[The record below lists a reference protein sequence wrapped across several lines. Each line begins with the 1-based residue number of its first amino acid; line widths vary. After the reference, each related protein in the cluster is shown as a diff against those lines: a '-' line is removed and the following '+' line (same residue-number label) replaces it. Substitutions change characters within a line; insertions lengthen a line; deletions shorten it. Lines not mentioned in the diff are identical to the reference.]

1 MFIIKT
7 ELEQATQQTLNIKRQ
22 DKYRAT
28 KGQVIFIINKY
39 VDDFNKEHI
48 RIYITAKAQQ
58 ESFQGKYSKL
68 IAIIKR
74 EDL

>member
-7 ELEQATQQTLNIKRQ
+7 ELERATQQTLNIKRR

-28 KGQVIFIINKY
+28 KGQVMFVINKY
-39 VDDFNKEHI
+39 VDDFDREYI
-48 RIYITAKAQQ
+48 RAYTITKARW
-58 ESFQGKYSKL
+58 ESLQGKYSKL
-68 IAIIKR
+68 TAIIKR

>member
-7 ELEQATQQTLNIKRQ
+7 ELEQATQQTLNIEKQ
-22 DKYRAT
+22 DKYRAAE
-28 KGQVIFIINKY
+28 GQVIFVINKY
-39 VDDFNKEHI
+39 VDDFDKEYI
-48 RIYITAKAQQ
+48 RTYTIAKARQ
-58 ESFQGKYSKL
+58 ESLQGKYSKL

>member
-7 ELEQATQQTLNIKRQ
+7 ELEQATQQTLNIKRR

-28 KGQVIFIINKY
+28 KGQVIFVINKY
-39 VDDFNKEHI
+39 VNDFNREYI
-48 RIYITAKAQQ
+48 RVYTIAKAQQ
-58 ESFQGKYSKL
+58 KSLQGKYSKL

>member
-7 ELEQATQQTLNIKRQ
+7 ELERATQQTLNIERQ
-22 DKYRAT
+22 DKYRAAE
-28 KGQVIFIINKY
+28 GQVMFVINKY

-48 RIYITAKAQQ
+48 RTYTTAKARW
-58 ESFQGKYSKL
+58 ESLQGKYSKL
-68 IAIIKR
+68 TAIIKR

>member
-7 ELEQATQQTLNIKRQ
+7 ELERATQQTLNIERR

-28 KGQVIFIINKY
+28 KGQVMFVINKY
-39 VDDFNKEHI
+39 VDDFNRKHI
-48 RIYITAKAQQ
+48 RIYIIAKARQ
-58 ESFQGKYSKL
+58 ESLQEKYNKL
-68 IAIIKR
+68 IAITKR

>member
-7 ELEQATQQTLNIKRQ
+7 EPERATQQTLNIKRR

-28 KGQVIFIINKY
+28 KGQVIFVINKY
-39 VDDFNKEHI
+39 VDDFNKEYI
-48 RIYITAKAQQ
+48 RAYIIAKARW
-58 ESFQGKYSKL
+58 ESLQGKYSKL
-68 IAIIKR
+68 TTVIKR

>member
-28 KGQVIFIINKY
+28 KGQVIFVINKY
-39 VDDFNKEHI
+39 VDDFDRNI
-48 RIYITAKAQQ
+48 LGYI
-58 ESFQGKYSKL
+58 
-68 IAIIKR
+68 
-74 EDL
+74 

>member
-7 ELEQATQQTLNIKRQ
+7 ELKQATQQTLNIKRRN
-22 DKYRAT
+22 KYRAT

-39 VDDFNKEHI
+39 VDDFNKEYI
-48 RIYITAKAQQ
+48 RVYIIAKARQ
-58 ESFQGKYSKL
+58 ESLQGKYSKL
-68 IAIIKR
+68 TATIKR